1 MNRWAFAI
9 PTLLVAGMAL
19 AQQPEPTELPAV
31 RVMVMHGGPEEFVT
45 VSCKTPDEMTM
56 DDVQRVLD
64 VKDPTK
70 VLGLRKQLVAA
81 ATEACSARIEKIMV
95 SRTGDSSDV
104 TWKAAD

>member
-9 PTLLVAGMAL
+9 PTLLLAGMAL

-56 DDVQRVLD
+56 DDVHRVLD

-70 VLGLRKQLVAA
+70 VVGLRKQLVAA
-81 ATEACSARIEKIMV
+81 ATEACAASIEKIMV

-104 TWKAAD
+104 TWKAAH